1 MDIESYNVLLAR
13 QEDLKKTL
21 EQISKKSFD
30 LKIERA
36 KVERKLEKIRTE
48 LGIINVTDHD
58 ITGQK
63 YSILQSLRYGRY
75 GNDGQFCF
83 QFQYA

>member
-36 KVERKLEKIRTE
+36 KVERKLERVRSD

-58 ITGQK
+58 ITGH
-63 YSILQSLRYGRY
+63 
-75 GNDGQFCF
+75 
-83 QFQYA
+83 

>member
-21 EQISKKSFD
+21 EQISNKSFD

-36 KVERKLEKIRTE
+36 KVERKLEQLRAE
-48 LGIINVTDHD
+48 LAIINVTDHD
-58 ITGQK
+58 ITGH
-63 YSILQSLRYGRY
+63 
-75 GNDGQFCF
+75 
-83 QFQYA
+83 